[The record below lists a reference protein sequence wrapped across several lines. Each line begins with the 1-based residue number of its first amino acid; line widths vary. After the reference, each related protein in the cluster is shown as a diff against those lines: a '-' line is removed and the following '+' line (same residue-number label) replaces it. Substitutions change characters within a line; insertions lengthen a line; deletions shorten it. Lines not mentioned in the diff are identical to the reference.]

1 LLFAAFDLVDFL
13 LPIDEELALKLIPFR
28 ADPTLL
34 KLLALAL
41 KLYWLTPPCFPD
53 LRLSSELLKLPPL

>member
-1 LLFAAFDLVDFL
+1 M
-13 LPIDEELALKLIPFR
+13 DEELALRLTPFR

-34 KLLALAL
+34 KLVALAL
-41 KLYWLTPPCFPD
+41 KLYWLTPPYFPD

>member
-1 LLFAAFDLVDFL
+1 LLFATFDLVDFL
-13 LPIDEELALKLIPFR
+13 LPIDEELALKLTPFR

-34 KLLALAL
+34 KLVALTL
-41 KLYWLTPPCFPD
+41 KLYWLTPPYLPD